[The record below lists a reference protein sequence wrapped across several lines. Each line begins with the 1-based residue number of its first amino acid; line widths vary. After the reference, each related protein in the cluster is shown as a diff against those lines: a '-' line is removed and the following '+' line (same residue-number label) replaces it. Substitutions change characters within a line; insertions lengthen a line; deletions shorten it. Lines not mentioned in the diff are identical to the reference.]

1 MKTVTKW
8 NEPVKVYPWN
18 DGPIRVEMVGIT
30 HCTGHY
36 IIHRHRSTVTVI
48 EYILQGTGYV
58 TVEGI
63 EHPVTADH
71 IYILPQGEEHH
82 YRSSAG
88 DPWVKVFINL
98 TGELPPKL
106 LASFG
111 LSGQWL
117 FDGRGLRDIFQ
128 RIAAI
133 VNEEE
138 TQPGEE
144 AALVGLFTEALFRLH
159 RCYAQE
165 PHSAEAVRLKEYLD
179 CNSHRLVGNRE
190 LAAQIFR
197 SQDYCIKLF
206 KREFGT
212 TPYDYQIGLK
222 MQVTESLLRNSS
234 LSVKRIGAQVGYPDP
249 GYFSG
254 LFRRKVGISPREYRK
269 KYAGK

>member
-1 MKTVTKW
+1 MKTVTQW

-18 DGPIRVEMVGIT
+18 DDPIRVELVGMT
-30 HCTGHY
+30 FCTGNY
-36 IIHRHRSTVTVI
+36 AIYRHRSTVTVI

-58 TVEGI
+58 TVDGV

-71 IYILPQGEEHH
+71 IYILPQGWEHR
-82 YRSSAG
+82 YRSSAE

-98 TGELPPKL
+98 SGELPSKL
-106 LASFG
+106 LEGFG
-111 LSGQWL
+111 LQDQWL
-117 FDGRGLRDIFQ
+117 FDGRGLRDVFQ

-138 TQPGEE
+138 SSPGEE
-144 AALVGLFTEALFRLH
+144 AALVGLFTEALFRLGK
-159 RCYAQE
+159 RYARQS
-165 PHSAEAVRLKEYLD
+165 HSAEAVRLKEFLD
-179 CNSHRLVGNRE
+179 CNPHRQVGNEE

-197 SQDYCIKLF
+197 SPDYCVKLF

-222 MQVTESLLRNSS
+222 MQVAQSLLRNST
-234 LSVKRIGAQVGYPDP
+234 LSVARIGAQVGYPDP

-254 LFRRKVGISPREYRK
+254 LFRRKVGVSPREYRK
-269 KYAGK
+269 THTKP